1 MKRKHPKDHIARA
14 THSGNDENQQDDEG
28 VGDDISLPEIVI
40 DSEDIPDDE
49 QPMVDLTVVDA
60 DVQKNTND
68 IFINLTGGK
77 CYEDAEEVA
86 QANCM
91 EADVLITADAEIN
104 SNEGGIIEGG
114 TIEDIPDRI
123 YWESMLASLE
133 QCESWEQLEN
143 LVFQLLPNLKPL
155 RKRTMPVH
163 FMPDVD
169 FIDATAMQTIPADG
183 PENVD
188 AIRTTGDGNCLGRSV
203 SKGYCGSEL
212 MHMEIHAKG

>member
-1 MKRKHPKDHIARA
+1 
-14 THSGNDENQQDDEG
+14 
-28 VGDDISLPEIVI
+28 
-40 DSEDIPDDE
+40 
-49 QPMVDLTVVDA
+49 MVDLTVVDA

-68 IFINLTGGK
+68 IFIDLTGGK
-77 CYEDAEEVA
+77 CYEDAEEVT
-86 QANCM
+86 QTNFM

-104 SNEGGIIEGG
+104 NNEGGIIEGG
-114 TIEDIPDRI
+114 TIKDIPDRI
-123 YWESMLASLE
+123 YWKSMLASLE

-188 AIRTTGDGNCLGRSV
+188 AIRTTGDGNLPRKISQ
-203 SKGYCGSEL
+203 
-212 MHMEIHAKG
+212 